1 MRKLVLDSE
10 VPYVL
15 DPGLSRCLGSDK
27 NVLDKRF
34 EDIVSEVADHT
45 ED

>member
-1 MRKLVLDSE
+1 MWKLILDCE

-15 DPGLSRCLGSDK
+15 DPGLGRCLGLDQ
-27 NVLDKRF
+27 NVLDKSF
-34 EDIVSEVADHT
+34 EDIVMEVADHT